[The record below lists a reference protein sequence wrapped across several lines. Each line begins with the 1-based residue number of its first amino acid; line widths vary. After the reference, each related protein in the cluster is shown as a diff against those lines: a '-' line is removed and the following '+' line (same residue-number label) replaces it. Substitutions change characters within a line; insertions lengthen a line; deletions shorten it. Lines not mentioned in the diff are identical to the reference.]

1 MFINKF
7 NVVLSFKNLKNVG
20 IVYIFFYI
28 NEICQFLFSQS
39 NFLHFKYPPFLAYLP
54 VLKNLPSSSFF
65 ESHSPT
71 LTKGRGNYGAW

>member
-7 NVVLSFKNLKNVG
+7 NVVLSFKNLKNV
-20 IVYIFFYI
+20 FYI

-54 VLKNLPSSSFF
+54 VLKNLPSRSFF

-71 LTKGRGNYGAW
+71 LTKGGGNYGA